1 MLIKRIIY
9 SLYYRLGTLIGFHK
23 YFIKVNA
30 TQQNPIDV
38 KYKIGN
44 VKFHNTDV
52 DSLIPQ
58 MIEIGDDFISAPG
71 SKILA
76 HDAST
81 YIFVR
86 KHRIE
91 KTILGN
97 RVFLG
102 ANAIVMPG
110 VTIGDDVIVGA
121 GAIVT
126 KNVPNGVIVVGNPA
140 KVISTVKDYINKCEE
155 RDVLF
160 DTPHAFEKI
169 FSTGIGVTDEDIEDF
184 QKKYLETKKND
195 LKDL

>member
-1 MLIKRIIY
+1 MLFKKMIY
-9 SLYYRLGTLIGFHK
+9 SIYYRLGTLIGFHK
-23 YFIKVNA
+23 HMNSLKSTPSDI
-30 TQQNPIDV
+30 PII

-44 VKFHNTDV
+44 VKYHNTEI

-91 KTILGN
+91 KTVIGD

-102 ANAIVMPG
+102 ANAIIMPG
-110 VTIGDDVIVGA
+110 VTVGNDVIIGA

-126 KNVPNGVIVVGNPA
+126 KNIESGMVVVGSPA
-140 KVISTVKDYINKCEE
+140 RVVSTVKDYIKKCQE

-160 DTPHAFEKI
+160 DTPKSFEKV
-169 FSTGIGVTDEDIEDF
+169 FTTGSGVTGEDVLDF
-184 QKKYLETKKND
+184 QEKYLESIKKN
-195 LKDL
+195 KM

>member
-1 MLIKRIIY
+1 MFLKKIVY
-9 SLYYRLGTLIGFHK
+9 SIYYRLGTLIGFHK
-23 YFIKVNA
+23 HMSSLKAIPNDI
-30 TQQNPIDV
+30 PII

-44 VKFHNTDV
+44 VKYHNTDI

-91 KTILGN
+91 KTVIGN

-102 ANAIVMPG
+102 ANAIIMPG
-110 VTIGDDVIVGA
+110 VKVGDDVIIGA

-126 KNVPNGVIVVGNPA
+126 KNIESGMVVVGSPA
-140 KVISTVKDYINKCEE
+140 KVVSTVKDYIKKCED
-155 RDVLF
+155 RGVLF
-160 DTPHAFEKI
+160 ETPKSFEKV
-169 FSTGIGVTDEDIEDF
+169 FTSGYGVSSEDVTEF
-184 QKKYLETKKND
+184 QEKYLESINKN
-195 LKDL
+195 KI

>member
-1 MLIKRIIY
+1 MILKRIIY
-9 SLYYRLGTLIGFHK
+9 SLYYRFGTLIGFHK
-23 YFIKVNA
+23 YFIKQT
-30 TQQNPIDV
+30 TQKQSSTEI

-44 VKFHNTDV
+44 VKYHNTDV

-91 KTILGN
+91 KTIIGN

-110 VTIGDDVIVGA
+110 VTVGDDVIIGA

-140 KVISTVKDYINKCEE
+140 KVISTIKDYIKKCEE
-155 RDVLF
+155 KNVLF
-160 DTPHAFEKI
+160 ETPIAFEKI
-169 FSTGIGVTDEDIEDF
+169 FTTGLGVIDQDVEEF
-184 QKKYLETKKND
+184 QKKYLESIKN
-195 LKDL
+195 K